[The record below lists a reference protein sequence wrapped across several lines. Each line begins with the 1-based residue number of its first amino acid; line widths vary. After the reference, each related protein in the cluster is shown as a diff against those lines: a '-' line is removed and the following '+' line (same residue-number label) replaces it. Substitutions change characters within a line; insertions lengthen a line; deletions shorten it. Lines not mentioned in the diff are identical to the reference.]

1 MSVMHRFIKWMFLAI
16 GVLVLMLAIAGVIF
30 EQVAKWP
37 YKVAVA
43 G

>member
-16 GVLVLMLAIAGVIF
+16 GILVLILAIAGVIF
-30 EQVAKWP
+30 EQVTKWP
-37 YKVAVA
+37 YKIAIV